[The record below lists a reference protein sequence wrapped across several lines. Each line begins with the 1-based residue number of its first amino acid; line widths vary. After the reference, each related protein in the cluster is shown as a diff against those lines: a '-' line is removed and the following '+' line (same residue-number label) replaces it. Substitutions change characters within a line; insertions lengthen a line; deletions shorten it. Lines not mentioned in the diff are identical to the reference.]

1 MFGDTFFGH
10 YDEESK
16 EFKKKIAL
24 EKPLEVS
31 FTQVMYVVKYL
42 SCKLDFQQ
50 YIV

>member
-16 EFKKKIAL
+16 EFKKKIAKD

-42 SCKLDFQQ
+42 RCKLDFQQ
-50 YIV
+50 